1 MSEAN
6 GYLQT
11 SVYLNEED
19 RRILAELQERTG
31 LSRSAVVRHAIRRA
45 YLADPENKRVRL
57 LEIANEIEN
66 LA

>member
-1 MSEAN
+1 MTDAN

-11 SVYLNEED
+11 SVYLNVED

-45 YLADPENKRVRL
+45 YMSDPEHKRVRL
-57 LEIANEIEN
+57 LAIAKEIEG